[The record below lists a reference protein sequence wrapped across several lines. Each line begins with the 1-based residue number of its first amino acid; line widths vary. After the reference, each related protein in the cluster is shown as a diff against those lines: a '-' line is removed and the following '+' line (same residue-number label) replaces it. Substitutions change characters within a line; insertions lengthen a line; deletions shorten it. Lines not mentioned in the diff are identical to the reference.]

1 MLFKKRGM
9 SAPPRVDDGDE
20 ADEEGTEPGRFTGN
34 DGAQR
39 IHVPG
44 RLRGVAVNASVLE
57 AHVKQLSRR
66 SRLGF
71 ACEVEVFFLAI
82 LLAIIFVQHLGVN
95 SQLHIEAQI
104 LAKPFPTAPGA
115 STFASFTDGLIDG
128 QSEYFQWLTN
138 VVFYPIYVLGGPSSS
153 FALGPGYGQPVLT
166 YAPLIQ
172 LIRVRTI
179 SCPPSST
186 LLGQPCYPDFST
198 GRQDTNPYLGVPW
211 SPGNGEPTYY
221 GAMASY
227 PSSGYYFSLPLNT
240 SQAAAE
246 LLRLRSA
253 TFIDAATRFVSVSLT
268 FYYANLGVVCQVRP
282 VVEISTSGLWLTSA
296 ASQCAPMFTAAS
308 QASNVFGLQVALVVA
323 EALFLFQL
331 AWNLARFGVDE
342 RWLDVV
348 LDLVAAGIMVA
359 QSVVAFTWNALNPT
373 LINGH
378 LFANSAAQQSFYLVE
393 VLYACSVLF
402 SSWRVFR
409 YSELLPVG
417 ETARV
422 VSRAA
427 VHGVA
432 IFFANVLVIC
442 IFFALCGTTVL
453 GPSQLEWSSSVG
465 AATEI
470 LSYLAG
476 EIDYFAVASTQP
488 FGLYFAP
495 IFLLSFVAI
504 FLWYLRAV
512 LVAIV
517 YTAWRD
523 AIRAHRD
530 AGGSTRRRIAVNWRW
545 FEPLRLAV
553 GLPARAGF
561 VSDYAL
567 VRVAAQLRQ
576 SDPHTAV
583 TFATLRSALANGA
596 AVEEGLEH
604 PRPVGD
610 DALTEQTTRV
620 FASLLA
626 SHAADVHGG
635 AKTPSPP
642 GAMPSL
648 TTLRRLSAT
657 LHRLEGN
664 ASATT
669 KTLVKQLESIQTMA
683 RDA

>member
-1 MLFKKRGM
+1 M
-9 SAPPRVDDGDE
+9 SAPRVDDNDD
-20 ADEEGTEPGRFTGN
+20 ADEGAETERFTGN
-34 DGAQR
+34 GGAHR

-44 RLRGVAVNASVLE
+44 RLRGVAVHASVLE

-66 SRLGF
+66 SRLAF
-71 ACEVEVFFLAI
+71 ACEVEVFFLVI
-82 LLAIIFVQHLGVN
+82 LLSVIFVQHLDAT
-95 SQLHIEAQI
+95 SQQHIEAQI
-104 LAKPFPTAPGA
+104 LTKPFPTSPGA
-115 STFASFTDGLIDG
+115 STFASFIDGFVDG

-138 VVFYPIYVLGGPSSS
+138 VVFYPIFVLGGSSS
-153 FALGPGYGQPVLT
+153 FALGPGYGEPVLM

-179 SCPPSST
+179 SCPSCST
-186 LLGQPCYPDFST
+186 LLGQPCFPDFNA
-198 GRQDTNPYLGVPW
+198 GRQQTDPYLGVPW
-211 SPGNGEPTYY
+211 SPGNGEPVYN
-221 GAMASY
+221 GAMGSY

-253 TFIDAATRFVSVSLT
+253 SFIDAATRFVSLSLT

-296 ASQCAPMFTAAS
+296 ASHCAPVFAPSS
-308 QASNVFGLQVALVVA
+308 QASSVFGLQVALVVT
-323 EALFLFQL
+323 EALFFFQL
-331 AWNLARFGVDE
+331 AWNLGRFGVDD
-342 RWLDVV
+342 RWFDVV
-348 LDLVAAGIMVA
+348 LDLVALGIMVA
-359 QSVVAFTWNALNPT
+359 QSVMAFTWNALNPL
-373 LINGH
+373 LINGY
-378 LFANSAAQQSFYLVE
+378 LFANSTAQQSFYLLD

-402 SSWRVFR
+402 SAWRLFR

-417 ETARV
+417 ETTRV
-422 VSRAA
+422 ASRAA
-427 VHGVA
+427 TQSVA
-432 IFFANVLVIC
+432 IFFANVLVVC
-442 IFFALCGTTVL
+442 VFFALCGTTVL
-453 GPSQLEWSSSVG
+453 GPSQLEWSSSLG

-476 EIDYFAVASTQP
+476 EIDYFAIASTQP

-495 IFLLSFVAI
+495 IFLLTFIAV
-504 FLWYLRAV
+504 FLWYLPAV

-530 AGGSTRRRIAVNWRW
+530 AGRVARRRIAVDWRW

-567 VRVAAQLRQ
+567 VRAATRLRHE
-576 SDPHTAV
+576 DEAV
-583 TFATLRSALANGA
+583 TFATLRSALAGGA
-596 AVEEGLEH
+596 DVEEGLEH
-604 PRPVGD
+604 PRPVCD
-610 DALTEQTTRV
+610 DPLTEQTTRV

-626 SHAADVHGG
+626 SRAADASAAPLSAQG
-635 AKTPSPP
+635 AT
-642 GAMPSL
+642 PSL

-664 ASATT
+664 ASTMT